1 MSPSISVILP
11 VRNLQYVLSNR
22 VHRILEVLSDLTT
35 EFEILIMDYGST
47 DLTAEVA
54 SDLATSYPQVR
65 LLDRS
70 AIGEPLAT
78 VDDGIQET
86 VGEFIFV
93 HDASM
98 PFSQQTMRRLW
109 DTREENRS
117 TTPRSRNASG
127 VMNRAYAGS
136 SHRVD
141 RGQSLHLTRRGS
153 APSGSQAAYA
163 DQPMAFDC
171 FTRKDLARKPGS
183 AETMSPNLA
192 ARLQRFV
199 AG

>member
-1 MSPSISVILP
+1 
-11 VRNLQYVLSNR
+11 
-22 VHRILEVLSDLTT
+22 
-35 EFEILIMDYGST
+35 MDYGST

-70 AIGEPLAT
+70 DIGEPMAT
-78 VDDGIQET
+78 VDDGIQKT

-98 PFSQQTMRRLW
+98 PFSQRTMRRLW
-109 DTREENRS
+109 DAREGNRS
-117 TTPRSRNASG
+117 ITPRSRNASG
-127 VMNRAYAGS
+127 VMNQPYGGS
-136 SHRVD
+136 ARRVD
-141 RGQSLHLTRRGS
+141 GGESLHLTRRAS
-153 APSGSQAAYA
+153 AAARSQTAYV
-163 DQPMAFDC
+163 DQPMAFER
-171 FTRKDLARKPGS
+171 FTRKDVARNADS
-183 AETMSPNLA
+183 EETLSPNLA